1 MPLFM
6 LKSILAAVF
15 LAASATAVF
24 SMLTMQGKTEKK
36 VNPKTL
42 RFIHKTAG
50 FIFFILLLVLSFICL
65 KYWAQAGDQISI
77 RAVFHAVLSFGLIAV
92 FLIKIFI
99 AQFYKQLLRLMPAL
113 GITVF
118 CLAFVVTG
126 ISAGYYLLRSW
137 SAVPADRI
145 EVVEKLSNTYDDVE
159 KGKALFANKCAMC
172 HDPDSEEGKA
182 GPGLKGLLSKEILP
196 VSKRSATKE
205 NVKAQILKPFLG
217 MPAFPELT
225 DSEMNF
231 LLAYIST
238 L

>member
-15 LAASATAVF
+15 LAASVVAVF
-24 SMLTMQGKTEKK
+24 SMLAMMGKTEKK
-36 VNPKTL
+36 TNPKTL

-50 FIFFILLLVLSFICL
+50 FVFFVLLLVLSYICL
-65 KYWAQAGDQISI
+65 KYWAQAGDQISA
-77 RAVFHAVLSFGLIAV
+77 RATIHAILSFGLIAV
-92 FLIKIFI
+92 FLVKIFI
-99 AQFYKQLLRLMPAL
+99 AQFYKQLLRLVPAL

-137 SAVPADRI
+137 SAVPAAQS
-145 EVVEKLSNTYDDVE
+145 EKDAFLSFSADNVE
-159 KGKALFANKCAMC
+159 KGKALFGNKCAMC
-172 HDPDSEEGKA
+172 HNTDSEEGKA
-182 GPGLKGLLSKEILP
+182 GPGLKGLLDKEILP
-196 VSKRSATKE
+196 VSRRSATKE
-205 NVKAQILKPFLG
+205 NVRAQILKPYLG

-225 DSEMNF
+225 DREIDA
-231 LLAYIST
+231 LLSYIST